1 MDAALTLLCN
11 VGIRIFAYIDDYVLP
26 QESRQFKTPPLWW
39 WVDHLSKIGFRIN
52 LNKHSLGQ
60 VQVLLIRRA
69 LPRLSLTGPFPE
81 RHIASFQECLAPFHR
96 GHMVSGWLCHRLL
109 GLMSLFLDIPVR
121 LLQMRDFQRSHPS
134 LCPGHLE
141 CRVNVLRLSFSGKRN
156 LSLVWTHRWG
166 RWH

>member
-1 MDAALTLLCN
+1 MWAS
-11 VGIRIFAYIDDYVLP
+11 GFLP
-26 QESRQFKTPPLWW
+26 ISTIMFKTPPLWW

-121 LLQMRDFQRSHPS
+121 LLQMRDFQRWVSSQSVSRSPRVQ
-134 LCPGHLE
+134 GE
-141 CRVNVLRLSFSGKRN
+141 CLAALLQWK
-156 LSLVWTHRWG
+156 T
-166 RWH
+166 